1 MLFVA
6 ALQQLLVNGVKSDRN
21 RNNYGAGRL
30 SAAYL
35 IAYFNPTSFRIK
47 DSDMRTLKIA
57 LLATVASAALSSAT
71 LAADLIIADPVI
83 DNTYMAPG
91 FDWEGP
97 YAGLWVSGQTAT
109 VGDGWGFGASLGV
122 NAMLDSNLLAGV
134 EGNLGWVDGDW
145 QAQGHGKLGFTAD
158 TLAIYGLAG
167 VGFNGETDG
176 YVPVGIGAE
185 FAVADPLTI
194 KAEYQY
200 QWDFDDGDESA
211 HVGKVGFN
219 WHF

>member
-1 MLFVA
+1 
-6 ALQQLLVNGVKSDRN
+6 
-21 RNNYGAGRL
+21 
-30 SAAYL
+30 
-35 IAYFNPTSFRIK
+35 
-47 DSDMRTLKIA
+47 MRTLKIA

-97 YAGLWVSGQTAT
+97 YAGLWVSGQWD
-109 VGDGWGFGASLGV
+109 GDDDGDDDNGWGFGASLGV

-134 EGNLGWVDGDW
+134 EGNLGWVGHDW
-145 QAQGHGKLGFTAD
+145 QGQVHGKLGFTAD

-167 VGFNGETDG
+167 VGFNGDDGG

-200 QWDFDDGDESA
+200 QWDFDHGDDGDDGA

>member
-1 MLFVA
+1 
-6 ALQQLLVNGVKSDRN
+6 
-21 RNNYGAGRL
+21 
-30 SAAYL
+30 
-35 IAYFNPTSFRIK
+35 
-47 DSDMRTLKIA
+47 MRTLKIA

-83 DNTYMAPG
+83 DNTYIAPG

-97 YAGLWVSGQTAT
+97 YAGLWVSGQVFHGEA
-109 VGDGWGFGASLGV
+109 DNNGWGFGASLGV

-134 EGNLGWVDGDW
+134 EGNLGWVGHDW
-145 QAQGHGKLGFTAD
+145 QAQVHGKLGFTAD
-158 TLAIYGLAG
+158 MLAIYGLLG
-167 VGFNGETDG
+167 VGFNAETEG

-185 FAVADPLTI
+185 FVVADPLTI

-200 QWDFDDGDESA
+200 QWDFSDPDESA

>member
-1 MLFVA
+1 
-6 ALQQLLVNGVKSDRN
+6 
-21 RNNYGAGRL
+21 
-30 SAAYL
+30 
-35 IAYFNPTSFRIK
+35 
-47 DSDMRTLKIA
+47 MRTLKIA

-97 YAGLWVSGQTAT
+97 YAGLWVSGSVASH
-109 VGDGWGFGASLGV
+109 GDDDADWDNGWGFGASLGM
-122 NAMLDSNLLAGV
+122 NAMLDSNLFAGV
-134 EGNLGWVDGDW
+134 EGNLGYVGHDW
-145 QAQGHGKLGFTAD
+145 QAQAHGKLGFTAD

-167 VGFNGETDG
+167 IGFNGDTDA

-185 FAVADPLTI
+185 FVVADPLTI

-200 QWDFDDGDESA
+200 QWDLNDSDHSA
-211 HVGKVGFN
+211 HVGKIGFN

>member
-1 MLFVA
+1 
-6 ALQQLLVNGVKSDRN
+6 
-21 RNNYGAGRL
+21 
-30 SAAYL
+30 
-35 IAYFNPTSFRIK
+35 
-47 DSDMRTLKIA
+47 MRTLKIA

-83 DNTYMAPG
+83 DNTFIAPG
-91 FDWEGP
+91 FDWDGP
-97 YAGLWVSGQTAT
+97 YAGLWVSGQFNHNNGTS
-109 VGDGWGFGASLGV
+109 GNNGWGFGASLGV

-134 EGNLGWVDGDW
+134 EGNLGWVGHDW
-145 QAQGHGKLGFTAD
+145 QGQIHGKLGFTAD

-167 VGFNGETDG
+167 VGFNGDTDG

-200 QWDFDDGDESA
+200 QWDFDNSNESA
-211 HVGKVGFN
+211 HVGKFGFN